1 MKRNLEK
8 YIAEYERK
16 FGDREDYSNIY
27 ASDIE
32 QMHEMDKTKGHSL
45 YYLISNCLTAGFMIG
60 YKAAQKDMK
69 KV

>member
-32 QMHEMDKTKGHSL
+32 QMHEICKGIKH
-45 YYLISNCLTAGFMIG
+45 
-60 YKAAQKDMK
+60 
-69 KV
+69 